1 MAADFTSKLFQK
13 LTQEEEVRL
22 EDILVELQVEDDDDP
37 LAIDQEELYE
47 GYEDEE
53 GNAWEATEDID
64 YWSLIVI

>member
-1 MAADFTSKLFQK
+1 MATDFTSKSLQK

-53 GNAWEATEDID
+53 GNGWEDVA
-64 YWSLIVI
+64 LQL

>member
-1 MAADFTSKLFQK
+1 MAADFTSKSLQK

-53 GNAWEATEDID
+53 GNGWEDVA
-64 YWSLIVI
+64 LQL